1 MMSQNLKTILLGL
14 CLMLLSAF
22 VSYLFFSLV
31 PSEYT
36 DLILLIACGVFMIGY
51 VLYYSIWGIQEIV
64 DKNNEEVKRIIEDSK
79 DAYSDID

>member
-1 MMSQNLKTILLGL
+1 
-14 CLMLLSAF
+14 MLLTAV

-31 PSEYT
+31 PKEYT

-51 VLYYSIWGIQEIV
+51 VLYYSIWGIQEIT
-64 DKNNEEVKRIIEDSK
+64 DDHNEKVKRIIEDSE